1 MWIDVVKFGQN
12 CAFSQDAMDALI
24 QAESKLEANHGL
36 SVFLTC
42 REQLFLGDG
51 DPWKQIDA
59 LAEETGVHL
68 FTVHQLFLI
77 YCAEETKARYEK
89 AGYSENLYWDAMK
102 DLKYKMEETQ
112 QVYGVWGVYC
122 GPWLS
127 SFILLKCF
135 CLGRLQFEILPS
147 KFHYELAG
155 HTLHPHESVVNVH
168 IPSFG
173 RLAHEDVLDAYS
185 RAAKFFGHLFQ
196 DGAVWFH
203 CETWMLYPQVN
214 ALLPAG
220 NMKRFSE
227 DFDIVHACIDP
238 NQDDR
243 YRVFMQP
250 PDVPITEYPEKNTL
264 QKNLK
269 AWLLEGNTMGV
280 GFGLFL
286 WKDGE
291 VVPHE
296 K

>member
-1 MWIDVVKFGQN
+1 MWIDVISFGQK

-24 QAESKLEANHGL
+24 QAESKLEANHDL

-42 REQLFLGDG
+42 REQLFLGKG
-51 DPWKQIDA
+51 DPWKRINA
-59 LAEETGVHL
+59 LADEKGIHR
-68 FTVHQLFLI
+68 FTMHQLFLI

-89 AGYSENLYWDAMK
+89 AGYSEELYWDAMK

-147 KFHYELAG
+147 EFSYELAG
-155 HTLHPHESVVNVH
+155 HTLKPHESVVNVH

-185 RAAKFFGHLFQ
+185 RAAKFFGHLFP

-227 DFDIVHACIDP
+227 DFDVVHACIDP

-243 YRVFMQP
+243 YRVFLLP
-250 PDVPITEYPEKNTL
+250 PDVPITEYPEKNAL

>member
-1 MWIDVVKFGQN
+1 MWIDVVKFGQK

-36 SVFLTC
+36 SVFTNC

-102 DLKYKMEETQ
+102 DLKYKMEETH

-147 KFHYELAG
+147 EFSYELAG

-185 RAAKFFGHLFQ
+185 RAAKFFGHLFP

-227 DFDIVHACIDP
+227 DFDVVHACIDP

-243 YRVFMQP
+243 YRVFMLP
-250 PDVPITEYPEKNTL
+250 PDVPITEYPEKNAL

>member
-1 MWIDVVKFGQN
+1 M
-12 CAFSQDAMDALI
+12 
-24 QAESKLEANHGL
+24 
-36 SVFLTC
+36 
-42 REQLFLGDG
+42 
-51 DPWKQIDA
+51 
-59 LAEETGVHL
+59 
-68 FTVHQLFLI
+68 
-77 YCAEETKARYEK
+77 
-89 AGYSENLYWDAMK
+89 
-102 DLKYKMEETQ
+102 
-112 QVYGVWGVYC
+112 
-122 GPWLS
+122 
-127 SFILLKCF
+127 
-135 CLGRLQFEILPS
+135 QFEILPS
-147 KFHYELAG
+147 EFHYELAG
-155 HTLHPHESVVNVH
+155 HTLKPHDPVVNVH

-185 RAAKFFGHLFQ
+185 RAAKFFGHLFP

-243 YRVFMQP
+243 YRVFMLP
-250 PDVPITEYPEKNTL
+250 PDVPITEYPEKNAL

-296 K
+296 KR

>member
-1 MWIDVVKFGQN
+1 MWIDVVRFGQK
-12 CAFSQDAMDALI
+12 CAFSQDAMDALT

-36 SVFLTC
+36 SVFSTC
-42 REQLFLGDG
+42 REQLFLGKG
-51 DPWKQIDA
+51 DSWKQINA
-59 LAEETGVHL
+59 LADEKGIHR

-89 AGYSENLYWDAMK
+89 AGYSEDLYWDAMK
-102 DLKYKMEETQ
+102 DLKYKMEETH

-122 GPWLS
+122 GPWLA

-147 KFHYELAG
+147 EFRYELAG
-155 HTLHPHESVVNVH
+155 HTLKPHESVVNVH

-185 RAAKFFGHLFQ
+185 RAAKFFGHLFP

-243 YRVFMQP
+243 YRVFLLP